1 MAKIS
6 LKDIEFR
13 ETFHFAYSDEY
24 ITAYKS
30 VNCVPTIYMSENTPR
45 DKAGFVSGKAKRYLR
60 TEHSKEWL
68 TEEAFKEKYLD
79 GFTKKE
85 TKYDRR

>member
-1 MAKIS
+1 MVKIS

-13 ETFHFAYSDEY
+13 ETCHLAYSDEY

-45 DKAGFVSGKAKRYLR
+45 DKAGFVSGKVKRYLR

-68 TEEAFKEKYLD
+68 TEEVFKEKYLD

-85 TKYDRR
+85 

>member
-6 LKDIEFR
+6 LKDIEFQ
-13 ETFHFAYSDEY
+13 ETSHLIYSDEY
-24 ITAYKS
+24 ITSYKS
-30 VNCVPTIYMSENTPR
+30 INCTPTIYMSANTPH
-45 DKAGFVSGKAKRYLR
+45 DESGFVLGETKRYLR

-68 TEEAFKEKYLD
+68 TEEEFKEKYSE

-85 TKYDRR
+85 

>member
-1 MAKIS
+1 MIKIS
-6 LKDIEFR
+6 LKDIEFK
-13 ETFHFAYSDEY
+13 ETCHLAYSDEY
-24 ITAYKS
+24 ISSYVS

-45 DKAGFVSGKAKRYLR
+45 DEAGFVSGETKRYLR

-68 TEEAFKEKYLD
+68 TEEEFKEKYSE

-85 TKYDRR
+85 EG

>member
-13 ETFHFAYSDEY
+13 ETCHLAYSDEY

-30 VNCVPTIYMSENTPR
+30 VNCVPTIYMSEITPR
-45 DKAGFVSGKAKRYLR
+45 DEAGFVSGETKRYLK
-60 TEHSKEWL
+60 TEYSRGWL
-68 TEEAFKEKYLD
+68 TEEEFKEKYSES
-79 GFTKKE
+79 F
-85 TKYDRR
+85 Y

>member
-1 MAKIS
+1 MVKIS
-6 LKDIEFR
+6 LKDIKFK
-13 ETFHFAYSDEY
+13 ETCHLAYSDEY
-24 ITAYKS
+24 ITSYVS

-45 DKAGFVSGKAKRYLR
+45 DEAGIVSGDTKRYLK

-68 TEEAFKEKYLD
+68 TEEEFKEKYSE

-85 TKYDRR
+85 EG

>member
-13 ETFHFAYSDEY
+13 ETGHLAYSDEY
-24 ITAYKS
+24 ITSYKS
-30 VNCVPTIYMSENTPR
+30 VNCVPTIFVSENTPR
-45 DKAGFVSGKAKRYLR
+45 NKAGFISGKTKRYLR
-60 TEHSKEWL
+60 TEHNKEWL
-68 TEEAFKEKYLD
+68 TEEEFKEKYLE

-85 TKYDRR
+85 D

>member
-6 LKDIEFR
+6 LKNIKFR
-13 ETFHFAYSDEY
+13 ETGHLAYSDEY
-24 ITAYKS
+24 ITSYKS
-30 VNCVPTIYMSENTPR
+30 VNCVPTIFVSENTPR

-68 TEEAFKEKYLD
+68 TEETFKEKYLD
-79 GFTKKE
+79 SFTKKVE
-85 TKYDRR
+85 D

>member
-6 LKDIEFR
+6 LKDIAFR
-13 ETFHFAYSDEY
+13 ETCHLAYSDEY
-24 ITAYKS
+24 ITTYKS

-68 TEEAFKEKYLD
+68 TEETFKEKYLD
-79 GFTKKE
+79 SFTKKVE
-85 TKYDRR
+85 D

>member
-13 ETFHFAYSDEY
+13 ETCHLAYSDEY
-24 ITAYKS
+24 ITSYKS

-45 DKAGFVSGKAKRYLR
+45 DKAGFVSGKAIRHLR
-60 TEHSKEWL
+60 TEHSSEWL
-68 TEEAFKEKYLD
+68 TVEEFKGKYLE
-79 GFTKKE
+79 GFTNKVE
-85 TKYDRR
+85 G

>member
-6 LKDIEFR
+6 LKDIKFK
-13 ETFHFAYSDEY
+13 ETCHLAYSDEY
-24 ITAYKS
+24 ITSYVS

-45 DKAGFVSGKAKRYLR
+45 DEAGLVSGDAKRYLR
-60 TEHSKEWL
+60 TEHNKEWL
-68 TEEAFKEKYLD
+68 TEEEFKEKYSE

-85 TKYDRR
+85 D

>member
-1 MAKIS
+1 MAKIP

-13 ETFHFAYSDEY
+13 ETYHLAYSNEY
-24 ITAYKS
+24 ITSYKS
-30 VNCVPTIYMSENTPR
+30 VNCVPTLYMSENTPR
-45 DKAGFVSGKAKRYLR
+45 DKAGFVSGKGKRYLR

-68 TEEAFKEKYLD
+68 TEEVFKEKYLD

-85 TKYDRR
+85 